1 MESKMVK
8 HVLKCTQCDFL
19 RIEQDYSVEAERALM
34 YLAREHAKETEHSLM
49 LQS

>member
-1 MESKMVK
+1 MPNKLVK

-19 RIEQDYSVEAERALM
+19 EIVEDYNPLTEQKL
-34 YLAREHAKETEHSLM
+34 LASARQHSKETEHSLM